1 MQRFDINNSDW
12 AALFRSKDGGSEL
25 FQSLV
30 DNSDILNMDEGWAM
44 TQGRIADA
52 PTPTAD
58 DGSATF
64 RMTSYKLE
72 AAPVMD
78 MRAPLGDSHQMDADG
93 EAEYTASIPDFIGRG
108 FVETAAQRIYKEKQF
123 AQIVPQTDL
132 KVVGVVG
139 GGHLHTAGAEFHLGI
154 VIRHNRNLLIDQRQN
169 DHLADNILIA
179 VTVWS
184 FTSR

>member
-1 MQRFDINNSDW
+1 MQRFNINNSDW

-30 DNSDILNMDEGWAM
+30 DNSDLLNMDEGWAM
-44 TQGRIADA
+44 TQGHIADA

-64 RMTSYKLE
+64 RMTSHKLE

-78 MRAPLGDSHQMDADG
+78 MRAPLGDSHQMDAEG

-123 AQIVPQTDL
+123 AQFGNADRIIARWVRDYLAVGLKSAKATLNNTTDR
-132 KVVGVVG
+132 KSVV
-139 GGHLHTAGAEFHLGI
+139 
-154 VIRHNRNLLIDQRQN
+154 
-169 DHLADNILIA
+169 
-179 VTVWS
+179 
-184 FTSR
+184 

>member
-30 DNSDILNMDEGWAM
+30 DNSDILNTDEGWAM

-64 RMTSYKLE
+64 RMTAHALE
-72 AAPVMD
+72 AASVMD
-78 MRAPLGDSHQMDADG
+78 MRASLGD
-93 EAEYTASIPDFIGRG
+93 
-108 FVETAAQRIYKEKQF
+108 
-123 AQIVPQTDL
+123 
-132 KVVGVVG
+132 
-139 GGHLHTAGAEFHLGI
+139 
-154 VIRHNRNLLIDQRQN
+154 
-169 DHLADNILIA
+169 
-179 VTVWS
+179 
-184 FTSR
+184 